1 MTYNVFGG
9 TLNLSQSISLAQKQK
24 GIPSIKLFIVW
35 SETGVLHVTTFKY
48 SSYKWIH
55 TALK

>member
-24 GIPSIKLFIVW
+24 GIPSIKLFSVW

-48 SSYKWIH
+48 SSYK
-55 TALK
+55 